1 MKFLRSEQR
10 VRNGYFG
17 AFALLIL
24 IYAFVFFSMLQM
36 AKRFGGMDRGY
47 NVIWNLKLLTAYL
60 NQADATLKNYTTV
73 NKQAYLDSI
82 SVIENRADSVLLILY
97 MLKPN
102 SKGENKTDTLRR
114 LVQNRF
120 DFLHTVVEISN
131 AKDSVSKRPV
141 EFLADQ
147 EVNSFKIRS
156 LINNIEASEKVVF
169 SKGKSRLNVM
179 SGFFLATNV
188 IGFFFSLVLGYYAFT
203 IYNKENYAKR
213 IYRRQL
219 EEGIEQLKATNHELN
234 ELRSIEKFAVSGRIS
249 RTIAHEIRNP
259 LTNIN
264 LACEQ
269 INVNLDPDSHVLIDM
284 IKRNSKRINDLIT
297 DLLNS
302 TKFSELNPKKVF
314 IHTILDQA
322 LQLAGDRIDLNGIK
336 INKDYA
342 VPREVE
348 IDPEKMKIA
357 FLNIIINAIE
367 AMQPGEGVLD
377 IKITNRPQHC
387 LITIKDNGSGMDKD
401 SLLRIFEPY
410 FTSKNEGNGLGL
422 THTQNII
429 LNHKGKINVSSTPGY
444 GTTFFIEVNYNLVY
458 QSYEQN
464 GYT

>member
-24 IYAFVFFSMLQM
+24 IYSFVFLSMLQM
-36 AKRFGGMDRGY
+36 AKRFNGMNRGY
-47 NVIWNLKLLTAYL
+47 NVIWNLKLFTTYL
-60 NQADATLKNYTTV
+60 KEADVELKNYRPD
-73 NKQAYLDSI
+73 NKASYLDSVSI
-82 SVIENRADSVLLILY
+82 IEKKADSVLLVLD
-97 MLKPN
+97 MLQQN
-102 SKGENKTDTLRR
+102 NRENKIDSLRK
-114 LVQNRF
+114 LVQFRF
-120 DFLHTVVEISN
+120 DYMHTVVQMPNKNDTARTVQFIAN
-131 AKDSVSKRPV
+131 QDTNNHRIRTLVSRM
-141 EFLADQ
+141 
-147 EVNSFKIRS
+147 
-156 LINNIEASEKVVF
+156 EAGEKVIF
-169 SKGKSRLNVM
+169 SRGKNSLNTM
-179 SGFFLATNV
+179 SGFFIATNV
-188 IGFFFSLVLGYYAFT
+188 IGFVLSLILGMYAFN

-219 EEGIEQLKATNHELN
+219 EEGIEQLKATNRELD
-234 ELRSIEKFAVSGRIS
+234 ELRSMEKFAVSGRIS

-269 INVNLDPDSHVLIDM
+269 INIGVDSDSQVLLEM

-302 TKFSELNPKKVF
+302 TKFTELNPKKIF
-314 IHTILDQA
+314 IHTVLDQA

-336 INKDYA
+336 IIKDYA

-357 FLNIIINAIE
+357 LLNIIINAIE
-367 AMQPGEGVLD
+367 AMEPGKGVLE
-377 IKITNRPQHC
+377 IKIANLEKNC
-387 LITIKDNGSGMDKD
+387 LITIKDNGSGMDKE

-410 FTSKNEGNGLGL
+410 FTSKSEGNGLGL

-429 LNHKGKINVSSTPGY
+429 LNHKGKINVGSTPGY

-458 QSYEQN
+458 QSFEQN
-464 GYT
+464 GYA

>member
-24 IYAFVFFSMLQM
+24 IYSFVFLSMLEM
-36 AKRFGGMDRGY
+36 AKRFNGMNRGY
-47 NVIWNLKLLTAYL
+47 NVIWNLKLLTSFL
-60 NQADATLKNYTTV
+60 NESDVVLKYYTAD
-73 NKQAYLDSI
+73 NKQVYLDSI
-82 SVIENRADSVLLILY
+82 TAIKHKADSVLLVLN
-97 MLKPN
+97 MLKSN
-102 SKGENKTDTLRR
+102 QKENRTDTLRK
-114 LVQNRF
+114 LVQHRF
-120 DFLHTVVEISN
+120 DFLLTVVHFNNSR
-131 AKDSVSKRPV
+131 DSVPRSIQ
-141 EFLADQ
+141 FLANQD
-147 EVNSFKIRS
+147 VNNRKIRS
-156 LINNIEASEKVVF
+156 LINNMEASEKLVF
-169 SKGKSRLNVM
+169 SRGKNSLNNI
-179 SGFFLATNV
+179 SGFFITTNLV
-188 IGFFFSLVLGYYAFT
+188 GFLLSLILGIYAFS

-213 IYRRQL
+213 IYRQQL
-219 EEGIEQLKATNHELN
+219 EEGIEQLKATNRELDD
-234 ELRSIEKFAVSGRIS
+234 LRSMEKFTVSGRIS

-269 INVNLDPDSHVLIDM
+269 INVTKDGDSQVLLEM
-284 IKRNSKRINDLIT
+284 IKRNSNRINDLIT

-302 TKFSELNPKKVF
+302 TKFSELKPRKVF
-314 IHTILDQA
+314 VHTILDEA

-336 INKDYA
+336 IIRDYA

-348 IDPEKMKIA
+348 VDPEKMKIA
-357 FLNIIINAIE
+357 FLNIVINAIE
-367 AMQPGEGVLD
+367 AMEPGKGILE
-377 IKITNRPQHC
+377 IKIVNLAQHC
-387 LITIKDNGSGMDKD
+387 LVIIKDNRNNIDRN

-429 LNHKGKINVSSTPGY
+429 LNHKGKINVISTPGF
-444 GTTFFIEVNYNLVY
+444 GTTFTIEVNYNLVY

>member
-24 IYAFVFFSMLQM
+24 IYSFVFLSMLQM
-36 AKRFGGMDRGY
+36 AKRFIDMDRGY
-47 NVIWNLKLLTAYL
+47 NVIWNLKLLTSYL
-60 NQADATLKNYTTV
+60 NHTDITFKNYSFDS
-73 NKQAYLDSI
+73 KQPYLDSI
-82 SVIENRADSVLLILY
+82 SAIEHNADSVLLVLN

-102 SKGENKTDTLRR
+102 NNENRIDTLRR
-114 LVQNRF
+114 LIQQRF
-120 DFLHTVVEISN
+120 DFLHTVVN
-131 AKDSVSKRPV
+131 LPTPRDTAVPRPV
-141 EFLADQ
+141 TFLTNPD
-147 EVNSFKIRS
+147 VNSHKIRS
-156 LINNIEASEKVVF
+156 LISRIEASEKLVF
-169 SKGKSRLNVM
+169 SRGKNSLNNI
-179 SGFFLATNV
+179 SGFFITTNV
-188 IGFFFSLVLGYYAFT
+188 VGFLLSLFLGFYAFNT
-203 IYNKENYAKR
+203 YNKENHAKR
-213 IYRRQL
+213 IYRMQL
-219 EEGIEQLKATNHELN
+219 EGGIEQLKATNRELD

-269 INVNLDPDSHVLIDM
+269 INVAEDEDSKVLLEM

-302 TKFSELNPKKVF
+302 TKFSELNPQKVF
-314 IHTILDQA
+314 VHDVLDQA
-322 LQLAGDRIDLNGIK
+322 LQLASDRINLKGIQISK
-336 INKDYA
+336 VYA

-367 AMQPGEGVLD
+367 AMEQDKGILD
-377 IKITNRPQHC
+377 IKVINQDKNC
-387 LITIKDNGSGMDKD
+387 LITIKDNGCGMDKD
-401 SLLRIFEPY
+401 SLQRIFEPY

-429 LNHKGKINVSSTPGY
+429 LNHNGKINVISTPGY
-444 GTTFFIEVNYNLVY
+444 GTTFLIEIKYNLEY
-458 QSYEQN
+458 HLHDQN
-464 GYT
+464 GFT

>member
-1 MKFLRSEQR
+1 M
-10 VRNGYFG
+10 
-17 AFALLIL
+17 
-24 IYAFVFFSMLQM
+24 
-36 AKRFGGMDRGY
+36 
-47 NVIWNLKLLTAYL
+47 
-60 NQADATLKNYTTV
+60 
-73 NKQAYLDSI
+73 
-82 SVIENRADSVLLILY
+82 
-97 MLKPN
+97 
-102 SKGENKTDTLRR
+102 
-114 LVQNRF
+114 
-120 DFLHTVVEISN
+120 
-131 AKDSVSKRPV
+131 
-141 EFLADQ
+141 
-147 EVNSFKIRS
+147 
-156 LINNIEASEKVVF
+156 EASEKLVF
-169 SKGKSRLNVM
+169 SKVKNSLTNM
-179 SGFFLATNV
+179 SGFFIAINV
-188 IGFFFSLVLGYYAFT
+188 IGFVLSLISGMYAFT

-219 EEGIEQLKATNHELN
+219 EEGIEQLKATNRELD

-269 INVNLDPDSHVLIDM
+269 IRISPDSDSQVLLDM

-302 TKFSELNPKKVF
+302 TKFSELIPKKVF
-314 IHTILDQA
+314 IHNILDEA
-322 LQLAGDRIDLNGIK
+322 LQLAADRIDLNGIK

-348 IDPEKMKIA
+348 VDPEKIKIA

-367 AMQPGEGVLD
+367 AMQPGKGVLD
-377 IKITNRPQHC
+377 IKITNQPENC
-387 LITIKDNGSGMDKD
+387 LITIRDNGSGMDKD

-429 LNHKGKINVSSTPGY
+429 LNHNGKINVSSTPGF
-444 GTTFFIEVNYNLVY
+444 GTTFTIEVNYNLVY
-458 QSYEQN
+458 STFEQN

>member
-24 IYAFVFFSMLQM
+24 IYSFVFLSMLQM
-36 AKRFGGMDRGY
+36 AKRFNGMDRGY
-47 NVIWNLKLLTAYL
+47 NLIWNLKLLNSCLKEADVAL
-60 NQADATLKNYTTV
+60 NNYTPDSKV
-73 NKQAYLDSI
+73 SYLDS
-82 SVIENRADSVLLILY
+82 VTKIERKADSVLLVLN
-97 MLKPN
+97 MLQQNNK
-102 SKGENKTDTLRR
+102 ENRTDTLRK
-114 LVQNRF
+114 LVQYKF
-120 DFLHTVVEISN
+120 DYMHTVVHMPN
-131 AKDSVSKRPV
+131 KDDTTRYIQFIANQDTNNHRIRVLVSRM
-141 EFLADQ
+141 
-147 EVNSFKIRS
+147 
-156 LINNIEASEKVVF
+156 EAGEKVIF
-169 SKGKSRLNVM
+169 SRGKNSLNTM
-179 SGFFLATNV
+179 SGFFIATNV
-188 IGFFFSLVLGYYAFT
+188 IGFVLSLLLGMYAFN

-219 EEGIEQLKATNHELN
+219 EEGIEQLKATNRELD

-269 INVNLDPDSHVLIDM
+269 INIGGDSDSQVLLDM

-302 TKFSELNPKKVF
+302 TKFSELNPKKIF
-314 IHTILDQA
+314 IHTVLDQA

-336 INKDYA
+336 IIKDYA

-348 IDPEKMKIA
+348 IDPEKMRIA
-357 FLNIIINAIE
+357 LLNIIINAIE
-367 AMQPGEGVLD
+367 AMEPGKGILE
-377 IKITNRPQHC
+377 IKISNLEKNC
-387 LITIKDNGSGMDKD
+387 LITIKDNGSGMDRE

-429 LNHKGKINVSSTPGY
+429 LNHKGKINVISTPGY

>member
-17 AFALLIL
+17 AFALLII
-24 IYAFVFFSMLQM
+24 IYSFVFLSMLQM
-36 AKRFGGMDRGY
+36 AKRFSGMNRGY
-47 NVIWNLKLLTAYL
+47 NVIWNLKLLSSYL
-60 NQADATLKNYTTV
+60 NDADVTLRSYKPDTRPS
-73 NKQAYLDSI
+73 YLDSI
-82 SVIENRADSVLLILY
+82 TKVEDKADSVLLVLS
-97 MLKPN
+97 MLNQN
-102 SKGENKTDTLRR
+102 SKRSRTDSLRK
-114 LVQNRF
+114 LVQSKF
-120 DFLHTVVEISN
+120 DYLHTVVQLSGRS
-131 AKDSVSKRPV
+131 DTTLSVPFVANQDTTNRR
-141 EFLADQ
+141 
-147 EVNSFKIRS
+147 IRT
-156 LINNIEASEKVVF
+156 LIARMEAGEKVVF
-169 SKGKSRLNVM
+169 SQGKDRLNTI
-179 SGFFLATNV
+179 SGFFIATNV
-188 IGFFFSLVLGYYAFT
+188 IGFVLSLLLGMYAFN

-219 EEGIEQLKATNHELN
+219 EEGIEQLKATNRELD

-249 RTIAHEIRNP
+249 RTVAHEIRNP

-269 INVNLDPDSHVLIDM
+269 ISVTQDSDSQILLEM

-302 TKFSELNPKKVF
+302 TKFSELNPQKVF
-314 IHTILDQA
+314 VHTVVDQA
-322 LQLAGDRIDLNGIK
+322 LQLAVDRIELNGIK
-336 INKDYA
+336 IIKDYA

-348 IDPEKMKIA
+348 IDPDKMRIA
-357 FLNIIINAIE
+357 LLNILINAIE
-367 AMQPGEGVLD
+367 AMEPGQGVLE
-377 IKITNRPQHC
+377 IKIVNLPQNC
-387 LITIKDNGSGMDKD
+387 LITIKDNGSGMDNE

-429 LNHKGKINVSSTPGY
+429 LNHKGKINVTSTPGN

>member
-1 MKFLRSEQR
+1 MKFIRSEQR

-47 NVIWNLKLLTAYL
+47 NVIWNLKLLTSYL
-60 NQADATLKNYTTV
+60 NQADATFKNYAKD
-73 NKQAYLDSI
+73 NKKAYLDSI
-82 SVIENRADSVLLILY
+82 SIIEDKADSVILILTL
-97 MLKPN
+97 LKPN
-102 SKGENKTDTLRR
+102 SKEESRTDTLRR
-114 LVQNRF
+114 LVKKKF
-120 DFLHTVVEISN
+120 DFLHTAVKLSHAADTVAERARLQAN
-131 AKDSVSKRPV
+131 EDEDSY
-141 EFLADQ
+141 
-147 EVNSFKIRS
+147 KIRS
-156 LINNIEASEKVVF
+156 LISKIEASEKAGF
-169 SKGKSRLNVM
+169 SRGKSRLNVM

-188 IGFFFSLVLGYYAFT
+188 IGFVLSLILGYYAFN

-219 EEGIEQLKATNHELN
+219 EEGIEHLKATNHELN

-269 INVNLDPDSHVLIDM
+269 INVGPDPDSHVLIDM

-302 TKFSELNPKKVF
+302 TKFSELNPQKVF
-314 IHTILDQA
+314 IHTVLDQA

-336 INKDYA
+336 IKKDYA

-367 AMQPGEGVLD
+367 AMQPGEGMLE
-377 IKITNRPQHC
+377 IKITNRPQNC

-444 GTTFFIEVNYNLVY
+444 GTTFSIEINYNLVY

>member
-24 IYAFVFFSMLQM
+24 IYSFVFLSMLQM
-36 AKRFGGMDRGY
+36 AKRFIDMDRGY
-47 NVIWNLKLLTAYL
+47 NVIWNLKLLTSYL
-60 NQADATLKNYTTV
+60 NHTDITFKNYSV
-73 NKQAYLDSI
+73 DSKQPYLDSI
-82 SVIENRADSVLLILY
+82 SAIEHNADSVLLVLN

-102 SKGENKTDTLRR
+102 NNENRIDTLRR
-114 LVQNRF
+114 LIQQRF
-120 DFLHTVVEISN
+120 DFLHTVVN
-131 AKDSVSKRPV
+131 LPTPRDTAVPRPV
-141 EFLADQ
+141 TFLTNPD
-147 EVNSFKIRS
+147 VNSHKIRS
-156 LINNIEASEKVVF
+156 LISRIEASEKLVF
-169 SKGKSRLNVM
+169 SRGKNSLNNI
-179 SGFFLATNV
+179 SGFFITTNV
-188 IGFFFSLVLGYYAFT
+188 VGFLLSLFLGFYAFNT
-203 IYNKENYAKR
+203 YNKENHAKR
-213 IYRRQL
+213 IYRMQL
-219 EEGIEQLKATNHELN
+219 EGGIEQLKATNRELD

-269 INVNLDPDSHVLIDM
+269 INVAEDEDSKVLLEM

-302 TKFSELNPKKVF
+302 TKFSELNPQKVF
-314 IHTILDQA
+314 VHDVLDQA
-322 LQLAGDRIDLNGIK
+322 LQLASDRINLKGIQISK
-336 INKDYA
+336 VYA

-367 AMQPGEGVLD
+367 AMEQDKGILD
-377 IKITNRPQHC
+377 IKVINQDKNC
-387 LITIKDNGSGMDKD
+387 LITIKDNGCGMDKD
-401 SLLRIFEPY
+401 SLQRIFEPY

-429 LNHKGKINVSSTPGY
+429 LNHNGKINVISTPGY
-444 GTTFFIEVNYNLVY
+444 GTTFLIEIKYNLEY
-458 QSYEQN
+458 HLHDQN
-464 GYT
+464 GFT

>member
-1 MKFLRSEQR
+1 MKFIRSEQR
-10 VRNGYFG
+10 VRNGYFA
-17 AFALLIL
+17 AFALLVL
-24 IYAFVFFSMLQM
+24 IYSFVFLSMLQM
-36 AKRFGGMDRGY
+36 AKRFGGMNRGY
-47 NVIWNLKLLTAYL
+47 NVIWNLKLLSGYL
-60 NQADATLKNYTTV
+60 HETEGALKNYNAGLKET
-73 NKQAYLDSI
+73 YLDTI
-82 SVIENRADSVLLILY
+82 TAIENKTDSVLLILD

-102 SKGENKTDTLRR
+102 GKDNKSDTLRK

-120 DFLHTVVEISN
+120 DYLHTVVQIPN
-131 AKDSVSKRPV
+131 TKDSLNHRPV
-141 EFLADQ
+141 EFLANQDT
-147 EVNSFKIRS
+147 NSHKIRS
-156 LINNIEASEKVVF
+156 LISRMEASEKMVF
-169 SKGKSRLNVM
+169 SKGKSSLNNI
-179 SGFFLATNV
+179 SGFFIATNL
-188 IGFFFSLVLGYYAFT
+188 IGFVLSLLLGFYAFS

-219 EEGIEQLKATNHELN
+219 EEGIEQLKATNRELD

-269 INVNLDPDSHVLIDM
+269 IHVVPNSDSEVLLEM
-284 IKRNSKRINDLIT
+284 IRRNSKRINDLIT

-322 LQLAGDRIDLNGIK
+322 LQLAGDRINLNEIK
-336 INKDYA
+336 IIKEYA

-367 AMQPGEGVLD
+367 AMEPGKGVLE
-377 IKITNRPQHC
+377 IKIANIDQHC
-387 LITIKDNGSGMDKD
+387 LITIRDNGSGMDKE

-429 LNHKGKINVSSTPGY
+429 LNHMGKINVTSTPGF
-444 GTTFFIEVNYNLVY
+444 GTAFFIEIHYNLVY
-458 QSYEQN
+458 QTYEQN